1 MNPKGTAIRG
11 HATRA
16 AIASRRLGGG
26 THMIGHVRG
35 SIRVRPV
42 GLFRRHYLF
51 LREVNI
57 SRVVLV
63 QARIRGD
70 QILFLHAAVGLLQG
84 VQLRGVMIVVLLTIG
99 LENAPGEVGG

>member
-1 MNPKGTAIRG
+1 
-11 HATRA
+11 
-16 AIASRRLGGG
+16 
-26 THMIGHVRG
+26 MIGHVRG
-35 SIRVRPV
+35 SSRVTPV

-57 SRVVLV
+57 SKVVLV

-70 QILFLHAAVGLLQG
+70 QIFFLHAAVGLLQG

-99 LENAPGEVGG
+99 LENAPGEVGGDCTSSTYF